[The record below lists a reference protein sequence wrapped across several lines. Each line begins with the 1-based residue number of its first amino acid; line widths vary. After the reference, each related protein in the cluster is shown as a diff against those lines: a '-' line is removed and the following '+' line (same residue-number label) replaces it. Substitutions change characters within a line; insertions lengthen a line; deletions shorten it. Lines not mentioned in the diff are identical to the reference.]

1 MKIRVYLLALIMCF
15 VSLPVVHA
23 QEYGKIRAL
32 KQRADFVIKQKNDF
46 IARVL
51 TAYAIPYERNA
62 QGAVVR
68 INRDG
73 QWLDVTSIEII
84 PVPAEGPDK
93 RVSAHELLFTTANGI
108 LDLVSDLP
116 IR

>member
-1 MKIRVYLLALIMCF
+1 MKNRIYLLVLILLLTG
-15 VSLPVVHA
+15 LPVVHS

-32 KQRADFVIKQKNDF
+32 KQRADSIITQKNDF
-46 IARVL
+46 VARVL

-68 INRDG
+68 INTDG
-73 QWLDVTSIEII
+73 RWLDVTAIEIV
-84 PVPAEGPDK
+84 PVLKEGTDK
-93 RVSAHELLFTTANGI
+93 QVTAHELLFTTANGV
-108 LDLVSDLP
+108 LTLFSELA